1 MDFKELIDKLNSSS
15 LRKVAKE
22 LNIPVS
28 RLFRFLKQLK
38 DEGYIA
44 TEKVGQTVSY
54 KLLREDETV
63 SELFQKTLNL
73 SVASPKKE
81 INLRYHNL
89 VAKVPIISGDVVP
102 EKVIKLNNGVE
113 RKYFKIKNLASAEII
128 SKTLIIYLPEIKAR
142 PNDLGAILTTYV
154 RMLDSIRIILEN
166 EYRLF
171 CDFSQIQ
178 IVRQHISYEGD
189 IPEFP
194 LTTVKTEKEAK
205 SIAEYKEKAWVKL
218 GEESLGR
225 PEIETNDLD
234 FAHAFYQMPYVL
246 MQLNKQFV
254 PAIQELTKQINLHLE
269 VLNEMKE
276 ILKEIKKYFNTR

>member
-1 MDFKELIDKLNSSS
+1 MNLKELINKLNSSS

-28 RLFRFLKQLK
+28 RLFRLLKQL
-38 DEGYIA
+38 ESNGYILS
-44 TEKVGQTVSY
+44 EKRGQTVSY
-54 KLLREDETV
+54 ILIREDETV
-63 SELFQKTLNL
+63 SKLLEKSLYL
-73 SVASPKKE
+73 SVASPKK

-128 SKTLIIYLPEIKAR
+128 NKTLIIYLPEIRAD
-142 PNDLGAILTTYV
+142 PNDLGAILTTYF
-154 RMLDSIRIILEN
+154 RMLEHIQLILQS
-166 EYRLF
+166 EYKLF
-171 CDFSQIQ
+171 CDFSQIK

-189 IPEFP
+189 IPQFP

-276 ILKEIKKYFNTR
+276 TLKEVKKYFTKK

>member
-1 MDFKELIDKLNSSS
+1 MNLKELINKLNSSS

-28 RLFRFLKQLK
+28 RLFRLLKQL
-38 DEGYIA
+38 ESNGYILS
-44 TEKVGQTVSY
+44 EKRGQTVSY
-54 KLLREDETV
+54 ILIREDETV
-63 SELFQKTLNL
+63 SKLLEKSLYL
-73 SVASPKKE
+73 SVASPKK

-113 RKYFKIKNLASAEII
+113 RKYFRIKNLASAEII
-128 SKTLIIYLPEIKAR
+128 NKTLIIYLPEIRAD
-142 PNDLGAILTTYV
+142 PNDLGAILTTYF
-154 RMLDSIRIILEN
+154 RMLEHIQLILQS
-166 EYRLF
+166 EYKLF
-171 CDFSQIQ
+171 CDFSQIK

-189 IPEFP
+189 IPQFP

-225 PEIETNDLD
+225 PEIFQSSSE
-234 FAHAFYQMPYVL
+234 FKAV
-246 MQLNKQFV
+246 
-254 PAIQELTKQINLHLE
+254 
-269 VLNEMKE
+269 
-276 ILKEIKKYFNTR
+276 

>member
-1 MDFKELIDKLNSSS
+1 MDLKELINKLNSSS

-28 RLFRFLKQLK
+28 RLFRLLKQL
-38 DEGYIA
+38 ESNGYILS
-44 TEKVGQTVSY
+44 EKRGQTVSY
-54 KLLREDETV
+54 ILIREDETV
-63 SELFQKTLNL
+63 SKLLEKSLYL
-73 SVASPKKE
+73 SVASPKK

-113 RKYFKIKNLASAEII
+113 RKYFRIKNLASAEII
-128 SKTLIIYLPEIKAR
+128 NKTLIIYLPEIRAD
-142 PNDLGAILTTYV
+142 PNDLGAILTTYF
-154 RMLDSIRIILEN
+154 RMLEHIQLILQS
-166 EYRLF
+166 EYKLF
-171 CDFSQIQ
+171 CDFSQIK

-189 IPEFP
+189 IPQFP

-276 ILKEIKKYFNTR
+276 TLKEMKKYFNSK

>member
-1 MDFKELIDKLNSSS
+1 MDLKELINKLNSSS

-28 RLFRFLKQLK
+28 RLFRLLKQL
-38 DEGYIA
+38 ESNGYILS
-44 TEKVGQTVSY
+44 EKRGQTVSY
-54 KLLREDETV
+54 ILIREDETV
-63 SELFQKTLNL
+63 SKLLEKSLYL
-73 SVASPKKE
+73 SVASPKK

-128 SKTLIIYLPEIKAR
+128 NKTLIIYLPEIRAD
-142 PNDLGAILTTYV
+142 PNDLGAILTTYF
-154 RMLDSIRIILEN
+154 RMLEYIQLILQS
-166 EYRLF
+166 EYKLF
-171 CDFSQIQ
+171 CDFSQIK

-189 IPEFP
+189 IPQFP

-276 ILKEIKKYFNTR
+276 TLKEVKKYFTNK